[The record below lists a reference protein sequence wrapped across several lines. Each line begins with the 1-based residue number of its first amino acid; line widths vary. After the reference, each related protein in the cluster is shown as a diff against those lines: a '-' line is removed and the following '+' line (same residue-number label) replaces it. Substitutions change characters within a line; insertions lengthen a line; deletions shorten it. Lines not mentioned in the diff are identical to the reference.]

1 MCISIFNTGYKIY
14 KKDLKV
20 KITHNHYGST
30 YNFMG
35 VYKLIEPHKTYYI
48 NNKSHNEYGPTV
60 IYSNGTKSYCLNDKK
75 YSHEEWLKQLN
86 KKE

>member
-1 MCISIFNTGYKIY
+1 
-14 KKDLKV
+14 
-20 KITHNHYGST
+20 
-30 YNFMG
+30 MG